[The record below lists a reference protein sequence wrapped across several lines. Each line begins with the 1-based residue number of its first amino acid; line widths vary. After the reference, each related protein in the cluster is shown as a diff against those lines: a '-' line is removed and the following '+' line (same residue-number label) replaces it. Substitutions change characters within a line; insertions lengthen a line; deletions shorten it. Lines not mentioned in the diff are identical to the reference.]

1 MDTIKIVSP
10 QESLNI
16 ITEAI
21 ARTKNNF
28 KENSFCFLLWGWLI
42 AIASILF
49 FMLEHYTSVAYYFIP
64 FPILG
69 GAGLI
74 ATIIHFQKR
83 RASTQTH
90 VNYFITKLWTV
101 LAMGFIITVFI
112 NLAQKQ
118 LPFTD
123 TLIIA
128 GIGTLISGWIM
139 KFKPLITGGFLFFV
153 ASFATLFI
161 NDEYKALVHGI
172 AIIMGYLVPGYL
184 LKQSKV

>member
-28 KENSFCFLLWGWLI
+28 RDNSFCFLLWGWLI

-49 FMLEHYTSVAYYFIP
+49 FMLDQYTTVAYYFIP

-69 GAGLI
+69 GVGLI
-74 ATIIHFQKR
+74 ATVIHFQKR

-90 VNYFITKLWTV
+90 VNYFITSLWIV
-101 LAMGFIITVFI
+101 LAIGFIVTVII

-128 GIGTLISGWIM
+128 GIGTLVSGWIM
-139 KFKPLITGGFLFFV
+139 KFKPLIIGGFLFFA
-153 ASFATLFI
+153 ASFTTLFI
-161 NDEYKALVHGI
+161 GDEYKALVHGI
-172 AIIMGYLVPGYL
+172 AIITGYLIPGYL